1 MPEILEEFRISGQRD
16 PSILPTTTFQYFLKT
31 MYLIHNGF
39 EISPY
44 NN

>member
-16 PSILPTTTFQYFLKT
+16 PSILPTTIPILLKNDVS
-31 MYLIHNGF
+31 HNGF